1 MIFKCFVPKR
11 QNLSRMSF
19 IEDYDVV
26 ISSNDILYRRQNMK
40 KICYNRL
47 TEKDLNEGTMLQF
60 PTNHLYFSHKAKTHS
75 ISSKHKFLR
84 SGVIPYTVVNEKKY
98 FCLGVDAKYGTLTDF
113 GGGLKRGEDFV
124 IGACRE
130 LQEESLGIFDFTSE
144 EKIKKVREN
153 SVTIYDSSVA
163 VIFVNVKIE
172 NMNHISELY
181 YHLASKQTRL
191 ENSGIIWIPEDVF
204 FFLIKSGKTIRS
216 GKFIYPSVYKL
227 VNDLLR
233 SVSNINEIL

>member
-1 MIFKCFVPKR
+1 MIFKSFVPKR
-11 QNLSRMSF
+11 QTICKMSF

-26 ISSNDILYRRQNMK
+26 ISSSDILYRRQNMK
-40 KICYNRL
+40 RVTYNRL
-47 TEKDLNEGTMLQF
+47 TEKDLDEGTMLQF
-60 PTNHLYFSHKAKTHS
+60 PTNHLYFSHNAKTQS
-75 ISSKHKFLR
+75 IPSKYKFLR
-84 SGVIPYTVVNEKKY
+84 SGVIPYTVINEKKY

-113 GGGLKRGEDFV
+113 GGGVKRGEDFV
-124 IGACRE
+124 VAGCRE
-130 LQEESLGIFDFTSE
+130 LEEESLGIFDFTSE
-144 EKIKKVREN
+144 ENIKKVREN
-153 SVTIYDSSVA
+153 SITIYDSSLA
-163 VIFVNVKIE
+163 VIFIDVKVD
-172 NMNHISELY
+172 NMNQISELY
-181 YHLASKQTRL
+181 HLLSMKQTRL